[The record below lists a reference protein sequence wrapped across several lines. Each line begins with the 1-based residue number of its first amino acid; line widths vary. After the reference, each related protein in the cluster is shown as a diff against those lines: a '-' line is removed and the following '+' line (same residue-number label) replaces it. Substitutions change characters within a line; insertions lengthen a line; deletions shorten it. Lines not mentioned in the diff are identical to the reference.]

1 MIEEKPIILPRMME
15 WWLITIVLLAVLWV
29 IRVPSTADYLAA
41 VGVPGD
47 IIVLVHK
54 AATVTLGAICGSFF
68 DRSMFPYG
76 RPDQVVRD
84 PADGQP
90 WSTGDAL
97 AFSGACIRR
106 AIIVVGFMFSFGL
119 AL

>member
-1 MIEEKPIILPRMME
+1 MKLPRLFD
-15 WWLITIVLLAVLWV
+15 WIVVAAILVVVLWF
-29 IRVPSTADYLAA
+29 IRVPSMADHLTA

-47 IIVLVHK
+47 IVVLVHK
-54 AATVTLGAICGSFF
+54 AATVTLGAIAGAYF

-76 RPDQVVRD
+76 RPDEVVRD

-90 WSTGDAL
+90 WGVGDAI
-97 AFSGACIRR
+97 AFSGACLRR
-106 AIIVVGFMFSFGL
+106 AVIVVGFMFSFGL

>member
-1 MIEEKPIILPRMME
+1 MFDWIIAA
-15 WWLITIVLLAVLWV
+15 IVLIAVLWV
-29 IRVPSTADYLAA
+29 IRVPSTADYLTA

-47 IIVLVHK
+47 IVVLVHK
-54 AATVTLGAICGSFF
+54 AATITLGAICGAYF

-76 RPDQVVRD
+76 RPDEVVRD

-90 WSTGDAL
+90 WSVGDAL
-97 AFSGACIRR
+97 AFSGACVRR